1 MKQPYGKDQQ
11 RFLDCFPLQA
21 LILVYGRHKLLGY
34 SWMGFWK
41 GEGKEVENFGVVVFG
56 QGSILGC
63 VGFIFALHE
72 FIPSFLALFPN
83 LTPQFEFP
91 SLS

>member
-1 MKQPYGKDQQ
+1 
-11 RFLDCFPLQA
+11 
-21 LILVYGRHKLLGY
+21 
-34 SWMGFWK
+34 MGFWK

-56 QGSILGC
+56 RGSILGC

-72 FIPSFLALFPN
+72 FIPSFSARFPY
-83 LTPQFEFP
+83 LIPQSEFP